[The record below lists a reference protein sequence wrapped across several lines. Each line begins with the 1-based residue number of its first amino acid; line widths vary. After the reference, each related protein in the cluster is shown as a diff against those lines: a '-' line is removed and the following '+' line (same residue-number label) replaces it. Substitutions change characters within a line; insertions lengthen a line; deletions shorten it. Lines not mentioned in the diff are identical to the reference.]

1 MATGRTI
8 VAHDFPTIR
17 EVLENEKDSI
27 LCEPDNFDSLKSALN
42 RALIEKNTSNYGK
55 IARDKAFKLYSW
67 DNRVMK
73 LFEFIQNQN
82 ETSYRV

>member
-17 EVLENEKDSI
+17 EVLENGKDSI
-27 LCEPDNFDSLKSALN
+27 LCEPDNFDSLKSALSK
-42 RALIEKNTSNYGK
+42 ALIEQNTLNYGK

-67 DNRVMK
+67 DNRVTK
-73 LFEFIQNQN
+73 LLEFMQNQ
-82 ETSYRV
+82 